1 MSDYDNVTKLALL
14 IDADNAQL
22 SVINF
27 VLPEIWHSSCE
38 AGIDPSRYPISS
50 GNVDAVGLNTERHKF
65 SYEQPFSL
73 SDSTWEIRYITAHR
87 FDASW
92 MHHR

>member
-22 SVINF
+22 SVINL

-38 AGIDPSRYPISS
+38 AGIDPSGYSIILAQHRRRKSQY
-50 GNVDAVGLNTERHKF
+50 GAALNFPTINRAEYQ
-65 SYEQPFSL
+65 S
-73 SDSTWEIRYITAHR
+73 I
-87 FDASW
+87 
-92 MHHR
+92 

>member
-38 AGIDPSRYPISS
+38 AGIDPSGYSVSWDNI
-50 GNVDAVGLNTERHKF
+50 DAVNRNMEL
-65 SYEQPFSL
+65 P
-73 SDSTWEIRYITAHR
+73 
-87 FDASW
+87 
-92 MHHR
+92 